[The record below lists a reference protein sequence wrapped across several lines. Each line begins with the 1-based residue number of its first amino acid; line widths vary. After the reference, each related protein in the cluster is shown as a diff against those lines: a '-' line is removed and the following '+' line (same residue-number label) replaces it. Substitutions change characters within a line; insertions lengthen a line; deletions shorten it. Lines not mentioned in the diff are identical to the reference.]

1 MSSTRLPWDIQEF
14 KRSDLTFVAV
24 AVLLCVAIP
33 FVDVPLPAPKP
44 LPERVVIL
52 PPVTEVAPP
61 PVVEP
66 EPEPE
71 PITEPEPIPE
81 PTPVPPVVQPKPP
94 EPKPIVQPKPVPVTP
109 APKPQ
114 PLPRPAEPKVVAPKP
129 VPVAPPQPTQAE
141 LRAAAQQRARDA
153 VKDTGLTSAIG
164 NLSSTPTSP
173 SNRPVTS
180 NAAQASTNTTVG
192 LKTQASQATQSNLQV
207 SAASKTDKPAVGGNL
222 SDRQSRDVSQGQ
234 IKDQVRNTTAAP
246 AASSATKS
254 RNDVD
259 RVINQAKG
267 RLQAAYQRALDDDPT
282 MEGNVVV
289 RLKIKPDGTVTSV
302 SIVSSAL
309 NNKELEDKFLAIL
322 RGLKFSDG
330 DFEEWNNTYTLNFLP
345 L

>member
-24 AVLLCVAIP
+24 AAVLCVAIP
-33 FVDVPLPAPKP
+33 FIKVPLPEPKV

-52 PPVTEVAPP
+52 PPVAVEPP
-61 PVVEP
+61 PVVAP
-66 EPEPE
+66 EPTPVAEPL
-71 PITEPEPIPE
+71 PEPIPE
-81 PTPVPPVVQPKPP
+81 PVPEPVKPVVQPKPEPVRPVVQPRP
-94 EPKPIVQPKPVPVTP
+94 EPRPVAPPPPPPQATAVQPKP
-109 APKPQ
+109 A
-114 PLPRPAEPKVVAPKP
+114 
-129 VPVAPPQPTQAE
+129 PVAPPQPTQAE

-164 NLSSTPTSP
+164 SLSNTPSSP
-173 SNRPVTS
+173 SSRPVTS
-180 NAAQASTNTTVG
+180 NAAQASTSNTTG
-192 LKTQASQATQSNLQV
+192 LKTSASQTTQSNLQV
-207 SAASKTDKPAVGGNL
+207 ARASTDKPVVAGSL
-222 SDRQSRDVSQGQ
+222 SDRKSADVSQAQ
-234 IKDQVRNTTAAP
+234 IKDQARSTP
-246 AASSATKS
+246 ATASSTGSAKS
-254 RNDVD
+254 GRNDVD

-289 RLKIKPDGTVTSV
+289 RLRIKPDGTVTSV